1 MVSQKNLKIYD
12 DEKRKGRPFP
22 YKEDKSFKH
31 KENNKRISTVYNLLE
46 NNHHM
51 FEGWDSSLMQAL
63 SRTHIVKGIHLSVL
77 IHGAC
82 SFFFFLVFLNLNELQ
97 RTEWPPRR
105 FGRKKEEGERQR
117 KACWDVEISSVSIP
131 TYAQNTSF
139 STQNFLSLRNWAI
152 FDFLVVIFSEKKDKI
167 WTLMIINN
175 SKRLFKQFTVCCSC
189 WI

>member
-22 YKEDKSFKH
+22 CKEDKSFKH

-51 FEGWDSSLMQAL
+51 FEGWDASLMQAL

-82 SFFFFLVFLNLNELQ
+82 SFFFSRVPQFERAAEDRVTSAKIWEKK
-97 RTEWPPRR
+97 
-105 FGRKKEEGERQR
+105 KKEKGKE
-117 KACWDVEISSVSIP
+117 KPWCWDIICVNSNLRPEYFIFDSEL
-131 TYAQNTSF
+131 
-139 STQNFLSLRNWAI
+139 LSLRNWAI